1 MVTDIQFLP
10 MQALNPSLPA
20 QPFCFLF
27 VWWCCV
33 DFASAGWS
41 EGTNERMWMM
51 LFTKW
56 LFPCTQEGFYLLIH
70 CWVELPVKDLLVVME
85 PVSELQLVYCCG
97 MALKYL
103 PKGRML
109 KPCHQP
115 EMACGR
121 VNQKEVGS

>member
-1 MVTDIQFLP
+1 
-10 MQALNPSLPA
+10 
-20 QPFCFLF
+20 
-27 VWWCCV
+27 
-33 DFASAGWS
+33 
-41 EGTNERMWMM
+41 M

-70 CWVELPVKDLLVVME
+70 CWVELPVKGILVVME
-85 PVSELQLVYCCG
+85 PVSELRLVYCCG

-109 KPCHQP
+109 KPYHQP
-115 EMACGR
+115 EMAGSELVGSR